1 MRRAASAAAMS
12 GDDAKLES
20 PPPGES
26 DPLVSD
32 ASGKRQITR
41 RSQWYHT
48 AFVVMA
54 EVMGA
59 GILGLPYATSRLG
72 LGLGLGMSSGTQ
84 GLGSAIG
91 DTASTF
97 IQLILV
103 MVEVIRLILAP

>member
-1 MRRAASAAAMS
+1 MEL
-12 GDDAKLES
+12 D
-20 PPPGES
+20 
-26 DPLVSD
+26 
-32 ASGKRQITR
+32 
-41 RSQWYHT
+41 
-48 AFVVMA
+48 
-54 EVMGA
+54 GA
-59 GILGLPYATSRLG
+59 GAPNEGGALLQLAGG